1 MQEHISKDKLTE
13 IIDGLHLQMV
23 WVWLAIDSLDAI
35 KTIDKEKMKRAQ
47 NFMYITHSSL
57 IYRYSMELAKLFDKK
72 EGLHIYKIRNLCLQN
87 KKYFDTSFDITEYCL
102 NFKKTLKQYNS
113 SIENVKKRRM
123 KTYAH
128 NDEEYYLFSQKAID
142 DFPLDMEEIK
152 SIATVLY
159 NFAKTMQEKIGSKRA
174 NLGYPTNSDD
184 VKRLFGDKTDT
195 DIELTKSQKEAYRLA
210 HSEQVKYITLA
221 WSRQS

>member
-1 MQEHISKDKLTE
+1 MENQLQEHISKDKLTE

-35 KTIDKEKMKRAQ
+35 KTIDKGKIKRAQ

-87 KKYFDTSFDITEYCL
+87 KEYFDTSFDITEYCL
-102 NFKKTLKQYNS
+102 NFKETLKQYNS
-113 SIENVKKRRM
+113 SIENLKKRRM

-195 DIELTKSQKEAYRLA
+195 DIWLEENDDCF
-210 HSEQVKYITLA
+210 
-221 WSRQS
+221 